1 MKEKTDISFTAGKSD
16 RNEKSLSNRKR
27 FFVIFLL
34 PPRMSA
40 VRNGYEGERPF
51 VLSPA
56 GFSNFPVRGFAPHG
70 RKIRWLLLHQHTETA
85 ASMQLLYCVKG
96 FLLEGLEAFYFR
108 GKKRFPK
115 KSLLSHTFS
124 RFDAAY
130 TLCIRF
136 PFGRFGNLFLFQKE
150 KVSDNPQNA
159 RTILST
165 AFSVFSGVLKAVR
178 RK

>member
-1 MKEKTDISFTAGKSD
+1 MKEKTDISFTVGKSD
-16 RNEKSLSNRKR
+16 RNEKSLPNRKR

-85 ASMQLLYCVKG
+85 ASMQPFHCVSVFLSEGAETVSFFKRKGFPPFISHTHSAASMQPLYCVKG
-96 FLLEGLEAFYFR
+96 FLLEGLETFCFR
-108 GKKRFPK
+108 RKKRFPK
-115 KSLLSHTFS
+115 
-124 RFDAAY
+124 
-130 TLCIRF
+130 I
-136 PFGRFGNLFLFQKE
+136 N
-150 KVSDNPQNA
+150 QNA
-159 RTILST
+159 LTILST